1 MLRNITDR
9 IVALVKL
16 LWREVAK
23 FGVVGGIGFFIDT
36 GIFLWLITGPMED
49 SAVKAKIIAT
59 GVATVSSWVANRY
72 WTFRNRRQA
81 NVMRELVLFLVMNG
95 IGAGIQAG
103 FVFIAK
109 YLLGISSA
117 GGMVLFGNVIGLAFA
132 TIFRFI
138 SYRLWVFSEA
148 VEADPATIHDKDI
161 LTAALPPHEPTPES
175 RPDDEPRESTG
186 T

>member
-1 MLRNITDR
+1 MLQRLNDR
-9 IVALVKL
+9 IVDPVRK

-36 GIFLWLITGPMED
+36 GIFVWLITGPMED

-59 GVATVSSWVANRY
+59 GVATVFSWVANRY

-81 NVMRELVLFLVMNG
+81 NVMRELILFLVMNG

-103 FVFIAK
+103 FVFLAK
-109 YLLGISSA
+109 YVLGISSA

-132 TIFRFI
+132 TVFRFI
-138 SYRLWVFSEA
+138 AYRLWVFSEA
-148 VEADPATIHDKDI
+148 VEADPATRRDHEV
-161 LTAALPPHEPTPES
+161 LTGAIPRRSADQRS
-175 RPDDEPRESTG
+175 DDESPETRSEP
-186 T
+186 